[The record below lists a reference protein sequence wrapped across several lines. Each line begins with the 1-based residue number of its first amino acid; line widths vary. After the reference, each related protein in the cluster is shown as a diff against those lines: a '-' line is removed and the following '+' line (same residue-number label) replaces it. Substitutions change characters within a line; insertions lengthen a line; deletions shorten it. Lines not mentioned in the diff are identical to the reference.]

1 MIAGMKRGRQELSL
15 KLAAAVSVFRGET
28 RVVCLVVKVNR
39 PVLAGF
45 GPRLVQRNSNRVKI
59 SKAKPSRGEGVVPS
73 DLQYS
78 AHNIGFYSGARL
90 ALIVLSHEIRVR
102 NGARLVFLWRHTSA
116 DGRDSLRLLFPTLL
130 RSKSLIGNW

>member
-59 SKAKPSRGEGVVPS
+59 SKAKPGRGERGGRREREKEVVVPS
-73 DLQYS
+73 DLQYF

-102 NGARLVFLWRHTSA
+102 NGARLVFLWRHTSG
-116 DGRDSLRLLFPTLL
+116 DGR
-130 RSKSLIGNW
+130 

>member
-1 MIAGMKRGRQELSL
+1 MIARMKRGRQELSL
-15 KLAAAVSVFRGET
+15 KLAAAVSVFRGEK
-28 RVVCLVVKVNR
+28 RVVCLVVKVKR

-59 SKAKPSRGEGVVPS
+59 SKAKPRRGEGGVVVPS

-102 NGARLVFLWRHTSA
+102 NGARLVFLWRHASG
-116 DGRDSLRLLFPTLL
+116 DGR
-130 RSKSLIGNW
+130 

>member
-1 MIAGMKRGRQELSL
+1 MKRIYDSRDETR
-15 KLAAAVSVFRGET
+15 AT
-28 RVVCLVVKVNR
+28 RVVAKVGR
-39 PVLAGF
+39 RRFRIPGRDASCVSRSQSEPTGF
-45 GPRLVQRNSNRVKI
+45 GGLWTATRSNRVKI

-116 DGRDSLRLLFPTLL
+116 DGGDRLRLLFPTLL
-130 RSKSLIGNW
+130 VDRNR